1 MSHLHLALAVFLLT
15 YFLISFRRIPVIK
28 VSRASAALMG
38 ALLMV
43 LVGVLSIQRAWEA
56 LDIEVLMLLL
66 GMMLLV
72 AALQCCG
79 LFEIIC
85 ARMVRLSSTPLRFFI
100 IIMVVSAVLSALVLN
115 DAVVLL
121 FTPVII
127 EACIRLRVNPVPY
140 LIGEVMAANIGSV
153 ATVVGNPQNAF
164 IATRAGIGFV
174 DFSLHLVP
182 VAAVCLLAS
191 MVMLVF
197 IFRHDLWKRSFPS
210 IPDPDELRTLARLQ
224 EVEVCRSRRCILSRK
239 RTLPLLA
246 ALTGITVLA
255 FALSHH
261 IGIPL
266 SIIAFSSGS
275 LAAVLAVTLT
285 DLRSKE
291 LGERVDWSII
301 LFFIGLF
308 VVIQGVT
315 DSGLLS
321 AFQERILPWGYG
333 DLPDIPGLTLLSAVL
348 SNLVSNVPSVML
360 LAELIPAGE
369 MELCLLLAASSTL
382 AGNATLI
389 GSAANIIMAER
400 AERLG
405 QEIDFWRF
413 MAVGLP
419 VTAVNLVICV
429 LMFSLF

>member
-1 MSHLHLALAVFLLT
+1 M
-15 YFLISFRRIPVIK
+15 IK
-28 VSRASAALMG
+28 VSRASAALLG
-38 ALLMV
+38 AILMI

-56 LDIEVLMLLL
+56 MDTEVLMLLL

-85 ARMVRLSSTPLRFFI
+85 AKMVRLSSTPLRFFI

-127 EACIRLRVNPVPY
+127 EACLRLRVNPVPY

-174 DFSLHLVP
+174 DFSLHLAP

-191 MVMLVF
+191 MALLVF
-197 IFRHDLWKRSFPS
+197 IFRHDLWKQSFPS
-210 IPDPDELRTLARLQ
+210 IPDPDDLKTLARLQ
-224 EVEVCRSRRCILSRK
+224 EVEVCKSRRCILSRK
-239 RTLPLLA
+239 RTLPLLV
-246 ALTGITVLA
+246 ALTGLTVLG

-261 IGIPL
+261 VGIPL

-291 LGERVDWSII
+291 VGERVDWSII

-321 AFQERILPWGYG
+321 AFQERLLPWGVG
-333 DLPDIPGLTLLSAVL
+333 DLPDVPGITLLSAVL

-369 MELCLLLAASSTL
+369 MELWLILAASSTL

-413 MAVGLP
+413 MTVGLP

-429 LMFSLF
+429 LMFSLL